1 MSAKGSR
8 EERIQLY
15 KTLADISDDDGESE
29 MSSEYIQQ
37 VADLRDVLDLA
48 AIVTRLCRRLPRDSE
63 DRRKAMK
70 FIQDRGLTS
79 PLRGEVVR

>member
-1 MSAKGSR
+1 MIAKGSR

-15 KTLADISDDDGESE
+15 KTLADISDSDGDSE
-29 MSSEYIQQ
+29 TSSEYIQH

-48 AIVTRLCRRLPRDSE
+48 AIVRRLCSRLPRGSE

-70 FIQDRGLTS
+70 FMQDRGLTS
-79 PLRGEVVR
+79 PLRGGW